1 LFEFKLPDLGEGIAE
16 GEILKWHVT
25 EGGDVVEDAPL
36 VDVETDKAAV
46 TIPSPRG
53 GRIASL
59 RGKVGDTV
67 NVGDVVVVIDDGA
80 GAKAAPAAAAC
91 TRRSPWWPHLPRPQ
105 LRRRKWVAQWAAR
118 LHPLPR
124 LQPPVRAARCP
135 RRPPRGAWPAS

>member
-1 LFEFKLPDLGEGIAE
+1 MFEFKLPDLGEGIAE

-59 RGKVGDTV
+59 RGKVGDT
-67 NVGDVVVVIDDGA
+67 
-80 GAKAAPAAAAC
+80 
-91 TRRSPWWPHLPRPQ
+91 
-105 LRRRKWVAQWAAR
+105 
-118 LHPLPR
+118 
-124 LQPPVRAARCP
+124 
-135 RRPPRGAWPAS
+135 